1 MGRALAEL
9 PLLDRTLASGK
20 LCFSAVRELSRVAN
34 PATEQEWLD
43 WASSKTSRQLEQ
55 AVVARRSGDD
65 PRNPTD
71 PSLVTHRLRFE
82 VRAETMA
89 LFRDLQA
96 AVRRD
101 LGGDID
107 DDTLLYEIARRALG
121 GPGDAGRSSYQVA
134 LTRCEECGQA
144 SIDAAGQ
151 SHPVDRAVAEMAA
164 CDSQELGAVGGTG
177 SGSGGR
183 GGRSSSPHVGADVA
197 ADDGACEVEP
207 EPRRPTSSSPHV
219 GAKAAAD
226 APRRRASQTIPP
238 AIRRD
243 VMRRARQR
251 CSVPGCAN
259 HQFLDVHHVDPR
271 AEGGSHD
278 PERMLALC
286 GSHHRSAHTGS
297 LCIDG
302 NATVGF
308 TFRHADGA
316 SYGQPL
322 KPAAVDR
329 AQQAFS
335 ALRHL
340 GFRSSHARA
349 LIKAAVQAGAPDDL
363 EGFVRAALQAS

>member
-1 MGRALAEL
+1 
-9 PLLDRTLASGK
+9 
-20 LCFSAVRELSRVAN
+20 
-34 PATEQEWLD
+34 
-43 WASSKTSRQLEQ
+43 
-55 AVVARRSGDD
+55 
-65 PRNPTD
+65 
-71 PSLVTHRLRFE
+71 
-82 VRAETMA
+82 
-89 LFRDLQA
+89 
-96 AVRRD
+96 D

-121 GPGDAGRSSYQVA
+121 GPGEAGRSSYQVA

-151 SHPVDRAVAEMAA
+151 SHPVDQAVAAMAA
-164 CDSQELGAVGGTG
+164 CDSQQLGAVGGTG
-177 SGSGGR
+177 GGS

-197 ADDGACEVEP
+197 ADDEACETEP
-207 EPRRPTSSSPHV
+207 EPPRPTSLSPHV
-219 GAKAAAD
+219 GAEAAAD
-226 APRRRASQTIPP
+226 TPRRRASQTIPP
-238 AIRRD
+238 AIRRG
-243 VMRRARQR
+243 VMRRGRSLRSRFGVPTCASRTSPLHGQR